1 GIEKVKR
8 SFRDHD
14 YIETVDGL
22 LFTVVGNVHP
32 RDRVLAYL
40 KNLPSLRGRWKRGS
54 NRYARSMRYYS
65 SSNVM
70 RTVESL
76 RRTNPQY
83 VFNSK
88 ILNLSF
94 SAVPIERIS
103 KHYLPEEHLAK
114 LRTLRDLD
122 VLQQKAVDLATVISH
137 ESGVSVKYFGVTG
150 SILVGLHNVNF
161 SDIDL
166 VVYGL
171 SHIPQIKDA
180 LLRLYGMSRSEVRRL
195 DDDTLVTWC
204 KEQMRT
210 HPLSMR
216 EMRMLY
222 SKKWNRGLFKNT
234 GYSIH
239 PVKVEE
245 ESNERF

>member
-1 GIEKVKR
+1 MKR

-32 RDRVLAYL
+32 GDRVLAYL

-54 NRYARSMRYYS
+54 KRYARSMRYYS

-83 VFNSK
+83 VFDSK

-122 VLQQKAVDLATVISH
+122 VLQQKAVDLATVISQ

-150 SILVGLHNVNF
+150 SILVDLHNVKF

-166 VVYGL
+166 VVYGR
-171 SHIPQIKDA
+171 SHIPQVKDA
-180 LLRLYGMSRSEVRRL
+180 LLRLYR
-195 DDDTLVTWC
+195 
-204 KEQMRT
+204 
-210 HPLSMR
+210 
-216 EMRMLY
+216 
-222 SKKWNRGLFKNT
+222 N
-234 GYSIH
+234 
-239 PVKVEE
+239 VEK
-245 ESNERF
+245 